1 MPVTETVDDGIAE
14 VVMDNPPVNAL
25 TVADAR
31 HLAELFASY
40 RDRAE
45 VRVAILTAVGK
56 GFSAGIDIKE
66 YQDAPGHE
74 IVVESGAACHAAF
87 GAVHDCAVPVIAAVQ
102 DFCLATGVGLAG
114 SADVVIASKNA
125 TFGLPE
131 VDNGALG
138 VGTHLA
144 RLVPTQRMRHMFY
157 TCEKAT
163 AEELAGYGSVLEVT
177 EPDELMDRARAV
189 AATIA
194 AKSPAVIRAAKRA
207 LLGIEPVDVHRAYR
221 YEQGFTYELNLLGE
235 GDKARD
241 AFVRGERRGGGD
253 PSS

>member
-1 MPVTETVDDGIAE
+1 MPVTETVSDGIAE

-25 TVADAR
+25 TLADTR
-31 HLAELFASY
+31 RLADLFEGY

-56 GFSAGIDIKE
+56 GFSAGVDIGE
-66 YQDAPGHE
+66 YQAAPGLE
-74 IVVESGAACHAAF
+74 IVVSSGAACHAAF

-102 DFCLATGVGLAG
+102 DFCLATGIGLVG
-114 SADVVIASKNA
+114 SADIVLASRNVV
-125 TFGLPE
+125 FGLPE

-144 RLVPTQRMRHMFY
+144 RLVPVQRMRHMFY
-157 TCEKAT
+157 TCDRAT
-163 AEELAGYGSVLEVT
+163 AEELRGYGSVLEVT
-177 EPDELMDRARAV
+177 EPDDLMDRARAI
-189 AATIA
+189 AAAIA
-194 AKSPAVIRAAKRA
+194 AKSPTVIRAAKRA

-241 AFVRGERRGGGD
+241 AFLRGDSDGD
-253 PSS
+253 SSAS